1 MLSPHLNISTP
12 TKNAKQNHTCGSLFA
27 KCNCNKSPPVA
38 STPPKSAERRRTLFQ
53 SYSHPD
59 TAFVFT
65 DENKNPSRDRQMRIT
80 KAQSTPIRTKRLS
93 TPCIGNYTVLD
104 VAVHPEV
111 VLTMSHT
118 NGLIEPRYAETGIN
132 ARPKPILKKSIT
144 FQNDFGYLS
153 SLRQEHQQRKLSKS
167 LSENSGHS
175 SCDSDLSRKDSF
187 FRPTLEKKFSKMN
200 ATDNFEATQSDNL
213 EYLKYNALS
222 YQIRDTD
229 GRYQRQDSEQ
239 LVAQLANGRADLS
252 RKLSRSVGDTMRVEQ
267 VQFYILILLAWIIVN
282 YIFLNLYCSSETMQD
297 FESSQNATKENIC
310 ESNTNRTLS
319 WKTKSND

>member
-1 MLSPHLNISTP
+1 MVLSPHLASSTP
-12 TKNAKQNHTCGSLFA
+12 TNIVKQNHTCGSLFA
-27 KCNCNKSPPVA
+27 KCNCNTSPPVA

-80 KAQSTPIRTKRLS
+80 KAQSTPTRTKRLS

-118 NGLIEPRYAETGIN
+118 NGLIEPRYAETGIH

-144 FQNDFGYLS
+144 FQNDFGYLNS
-153 SLRQEHQQRKLSKS
+153 FRQELQQRKLSKS

-187 FRPTLEKKFSKMN
+187 CRPVLEKKFSKLN

-222 YQIRDTD
+222 YQMRESLEAE
-229 GRYQRQDSEQ
+229 GNYQRQDSKQ
-239 LVAQLANGRADLS
+239 LIAQLTNGRADLT
-252 RKLSRSVGDTMRVEQ
+252 RKFSRSVGDTTRVEQ
-267 VQFYILILLAWIIVN
+267 VNIFVCPYFYTIH
-282 YIFLNLYCSSETMQD
+282 E
-297 FESSQNATKENIC
+297 
-310 ESNTNRTLS
+310 
-319 WKTKSND
+319 